1 MDLLGP
7 KQVTG
12 DMVQMKRT
20 DPRHLDATGKIPGE
34 QREAG
39 TGFSYA
45 FTQALNGVNDL
56 QKQGTDLAEQML
68 IDPDSVDPHDV
79 TIAMAKANTS
89 LQMTKTILDNALK
102 AYREII
108 NIR

>member
-1 MDLLGP
+1 MDFLQP
-7 KQVTG
+7 AEVSG
-12 DMVQMKRT
+12 DAIRMKRT
-20 DPRHLDATGKIPGE
+20 DPRHLDAGGNMPVERKD
-34 QREAG
+34 AG

-56 QKQGTDLAEQML
+56 QNTSTDLAEQM
-68 IDPDSVDPHDV
+68 IINPDSVDPHDV
-79 TIAMAKANTS
+79 TIAIGKANTA
-89 LQMTKTILDNALK
+89 LQMTKTVLDNALK

>member
-7 KQVTG
+7 EQVQG
-12 DMVQMKRT
+12 DMVRMKRT
-20 DPRHLDATGKIPGE
+20 DPRHLDASGNIPQDRGDP
-34 QREAG
+34 G
-39 TGFSYA
+39 SGFSYA

-56 QKQGTDLAEQML
+56 QNRGTDLAEQM
-68 IDPDSVDPHDV
+68 IINPDSVDPHDV

-89 LQMTKTILDNALK
+89 LQMTKTILDTALK

-108 NIR
+108 SIR